1 MPLVSEDTET
11 MPGLSPVH
19 KISIISSS
27 PQQEPVKEVPAE
39 PTKENFVAQ
48 PIKTEPGDTEF
59 SKCQMAQKQM
69 AEFSCDYCK
78 AQTSFPTFGLLC
90 MHIKSVHRAEYI
102 QVNHKI
108 KLFLF
113 QNYGSWIQMRVHC
126 VLGSKFRVIM
136 GQILN
141 LRSF

>member
-1 MPLVSEDTET
+1 MVSEDTET
-11 MPGLSPVH
+11 MPALSPVH

-102 QVNHKI
+102 QVNK
-108 KLFLF
+108 
-113 QNYGSWIQMRVHC
+113 
-126 VLGSKFRVIM
+126 KF
-136 GQILN
+136 ILI
-141 LRSF
+141 FIYAI